1 MHEVN
6 MTLQILRECIRE
18 SANKLF
24 PRVLMRERRE
34 IGTEERIRFAD
45 WYGNADPVARGRE
58 RRSLQSIGL

>member
-6 MTLQILRECIRE
+6 MTLKTLRKRIRE
-18 SANKLF
+18 GANKLF
-24 PRVLMRERRE
+24 PRVLMRKRRE

-45 WYGNADPVARGRE
+45 GHANADPVARGRE